1 MSNPYLSFS
10 YRGSHRK
17 AASYKPTF
25 EQERERSKWQKLIF
39 DAIRETPEITLDQ
52 MAAKYFEL
60 RISPLWDEPTVKSH
74 LKKIIQGL
82 ISNGELKP
90 NGDGTYSLLKS
101 EFQRP
106 EKKLSIK
113 GSLRR

>member
-1 MSNPYLSFS
+1 MSNPYQSFS
-10 YRGSHRK
+10 HRGSHRK

-25 EQERERSKWQKLIF
+25 EQKMECSNWQKLIF
-39 DAIRETPEITLDQ
+39 NAITETPEITVEQ
-52 MAAKYFEL
+52 MAAKYFEQG
-60 RISPLWDEPTVKSH
+60 IAPLWDEST
-74 LKKIIQGL
+74 LKAHIKKTIQGL

-90 NGDGTYSLLKS
+90 NGDGTYSFLKS

-113 GSLRR
+113 GSL